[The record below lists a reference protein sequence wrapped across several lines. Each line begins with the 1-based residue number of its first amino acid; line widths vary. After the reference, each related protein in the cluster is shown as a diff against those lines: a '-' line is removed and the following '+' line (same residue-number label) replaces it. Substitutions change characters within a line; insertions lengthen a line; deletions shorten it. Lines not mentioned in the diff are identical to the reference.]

1 MSAAN
6 LRREYM
12 FRGLSESDVDG
23 DPIAQFRR
31 WFDDA
36 VGADLLEPNAMT
48 LATATSTG
56 RPSAR
61 MVLLKEF
68 DSAGFVFYSNYDSRK
83 GGELAANPWAALVFF
98 WVALARQVRVEGHVE
113 RATGAESDV
122 YFASRPPGS
131 QLGAW
136 ASRQSA
142 VIAGRGVVE
151 TRMAALEAEYGERQV
166 PRPPFWGGFRVVP
179 DTIEFWQGRPNRLHD
194 RLRYRRG
201 AAGTWTIERLAP

>member
-1 MSAAN
+1 
-6 LRREYM
+6 
-12 FRGLSESDVDG
+12 
-23 DPIAQFRR
+23 
-31 WFDDA
+31 
-36 VGADLLEPNAMT
+36 MT

-136 ASRQSA
+136 ASRQRGSSLGGA
-142 VIAGRGVVE
+142 LWRHGWRPSRRNTGSGRCRARPSGE
-151 TRMAALEAEYGERQV
+151 ASGWCRTRSNSG
-166 PRPPFWGGFRVVP
+166 RVA
-179 DTIEFWQGRPNRLHD
+179 NRLHD
-194 RLRYRRG
+194 CLRYRRG
-201 AAGTWTIERLAP
+201 ATGTWTIQRLAP